1 MLVAAKQETPHMAL
15 PLTVDTLD
23 AVPAAFRSEYSERD
37 GKHHLQVD
45 GIDAVL
51 KPHRDGWA
59 KEKST
64 LESEL
69 AATQANERRL
79 TMEMRVAGALAKA
92 GASSNIA
99 DLLAEAL
106 SDRIKFETKDGKRAV
121 KIVAADGETPM
132 AGSIDDLVK
141 EAVTK
146 WPALFGASGGETPQ
160 KDAGGSGG
168 KTISRTEWDALDP
181 VAKHSKVVKEGFTI
195 SETKGSEALPRI
207 TRRDAGKTI
216 TRMEFDKLGPIE
228 RASAIKEGARVVD

>member
-69 AATQANERRL
+69 VLRFRRSHHIAAPSLAN
-79 TMEMRVAGALAKA
+79 VGIKGALE
-92 GASSNIA
+92 N
-99 DLLAEAL
+99 L
-106 SDRIKFETKDGKRAV
+106 
-121 KIVAADGETPM
+121 
-132 AGSIDDLVK
+132 
-141 EAVTK
+141 
-146 WPALFGASGGETPQ
+146 
-160 KDAGGSGG
+160 
-168 KTISRTEWDALDP
+168 
-181 VAKHSKVVKEGFTI
+181 
-195 SETKGSEALPRI
+195 
-207 TRRDAGKTI
+207 
-216 TRMEFDKLGPIE
+216 
-228 RASAIKEGARVVD
+228 